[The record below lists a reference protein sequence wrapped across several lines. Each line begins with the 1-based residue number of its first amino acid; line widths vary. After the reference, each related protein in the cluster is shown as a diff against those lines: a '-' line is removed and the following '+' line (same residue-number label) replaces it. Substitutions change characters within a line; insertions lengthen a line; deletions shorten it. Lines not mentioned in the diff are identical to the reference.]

1 MQVRSN
7 SPFFGP
13 QGPWPGIRRLYR
25 TTHMYGRFYK
35 VLWKLLVRAP
45 HRNGNGAAETG
56 PDAEA
61 KKTATGKTTR
71 NGYAL
76 AFAGCRPGDGAST
89 MAFNFASAFAAN
101 SSRSVILVDGNLHDP
116 VLHHQFTVKK
126 KKGLSDLV
134 MGRMDVDD
142 VVTEVTTGRYY
153 FLQAGASVAN
163 PVAVYES
170 PAFAA
175 LMEKLREK
183 YDLVIIDAPP
193 LVESPEALVLASGVD
208 GVIMVL
214 QAEETRW
221 QEARSARDDLASIG
235 IPLLGAV
242 LNKKQL
248 VIPDVI
254 ARLV

>member
-1 MQVRSN
+1 MQIRSN
-7 SPFFGP
+7 SPFFTP

-25 TTHMYGRFYK
+25 TTFMYGRFYK
-35 VLWKLLVRAP
+35 VLWKLLLGRAGSNN
-45 HRNGNGAAETG
+45 RVVETE
-56 PDAEA
+56 PDVAT
-61 KKTATGKTTR
+61 KRTTAQKTTK
-71 NGYAL
+71 NGYTI

-101 SSRSVILVDGNLHDP
+101 SSKSVILVDGNLHDP
-116 VLHHQFTVKK
+116 ILHHQFTVKK

-134 MGRMDVDD
+134 AGRIEPEDL
-142 VVTEVTTGRYY
+142 VTEVTAGRYY

-170 PAFAA
+170 PAFVT
-175 LMEKLREK
+175 LMEKLRER
-183 YDLVIIDAPP
+183 YDLVIVDSPP
-193 LVESPEALVLASGVD
+193 LVDSPEALVLASGMD

-221 QEARSARDDLASIG
+221 KEARSAQEDLASIG
-235 IPLLGAV
+235 IPLLGAI
-242 LNKKQL
+242 LNKKHL

>member
-1 MQVRSN
+1 
-7 SPFFGP
+7 
-13 QGPWPGIRRLYR
+13 
-25 TTHMYGRFYK
+25 
-35 VLWKLLVRAP
+35 
-45 HRNGNGAAETG
+45 
-56 PDAEA
+56 
-61 KKTATGKTTR
+61 
-71 NGYAL
+71 
-76 AFAGCRPGDGAST
+76 

-101 SSRSVILVDGNLHDP
+101 SSKSVILVDGNLHDP
-116 VLHHQFTVKK
+116 FLHYQFTVKK

-134 MGRMDVDD
+134 TGRMDVDD
-142 VVTEVTTGRYY
+142 VVTEVATGRYY

-163 PVAVYES
+163 PVALYES

-183 YDLVIIDAPP
+183 YDLVIVDAPP

-214 QAEETRW
+214 RAEATRW
-221 QEARSARDDLASIG
+221 DEARSAQNDLASVG

-242 LNKKQL
+242 LNKKHL

-254 ARLV
+254 ARLI

>member
-1 MQVRSN
+1 
-7 SPFFGP
+7 
-13 QGPWPGIRRLYR
+13 
-25 TTHMYGRFYK
+25 MYGRFYK
-35 VLWKLLVRAP
+35 VLWKLLVRAQ
-45 HRNGNGAAETG
+45 RSNGNGTAETE
-56 PDAEA
+56 PDAAA
-61 KKTATGKTTR
+61 KKTTTR
-71 NGYAL
+71 KTFKNGYAVAL
-76 AFAGCRPGDGAST
+76 AGCRAGDGAST

-101 SSRSVILVDGNLHDP
+101 SSKSVILVDGNLHDP

-134 MGRMDVDD
+134 TGRMDVDN

-175 LMEKLREK
+175 LMEKLRAK
-183 YDLVIIDAPP
+183 YDLIIVDAPP
-193 LVESPEALVLASGVD
+193 LIESPEALVLASGVD

-221 QEARSARDDLASIG
+221 EEARSAQSDLASVG

-254 ARLV
+254 ARLI

>member
-1 MQVRSN
+1 
-7 SPFFGP
+7 
-13 QGPWPGIRRLYR
+13 
-25 TTHMYGRFYK
+25 MYGRFYK

-45 HRNGNGAAETG
+45 RSNGSGAAETG
-56 PDAEA
+56 PDAAA
-61 KKTATGKTTR
+61 KKTTTRTTTR
-71 NGYAL
+71 NGYAV
-76 AFAGCRPGDGAST
+76 AFAGCRAGNGAST

-134 MGRMDVDD
+134 TGRMDVDD
-142 VVTEVTTGRYY
+142 IVTEVTAGRYY

-183 YDLVIIDAPP
+183 YDLVIVDSPP

-221 QEARSARDDLASIG
+221 EEARSAQDDLASVG
-235 IPLLGAV
+235 IPLLGAI

-254 ARLV
+254 ARLM